1 MSVLFQRDAVR
12 APSKGLLWMASLTL
26 ALCACEVGAEPDNAF
41 RPGDRDLQE
50 QLDALTGQV
59 DELQSQVSNHAF
71 ELNRVRVEYSSGL
84 DWEVFTYTCGVDD
97 EATNIVN
104 EYCFWD
110 DTCYYEV
117 MVESTEGL
125 VAEHVKIRVDDFWRD
140 EGVKYRDGQ
149 VALQCYTGEE
159 TVYRVALGF
168 ERPSPPE
175 E

>member
-1 MSVLFQRDAVR
+1 
-12 APSKGLLWMASLTL
+12 MASLTL
-26 ALCACEVGAEPDNAF
+26 ALCACEVGSEPANAF

-97 EATNIVN
+97 EAANITNDN
-104 EYCFWD
+104 QYCYENG
-110 DTCYYEV
+110 CYYEV
-117 MVESTEGL
+117 MVGSTEGL
-125 VAEHVKIRVDDFWRD
+125 VAEHAKRRVDDYWRD
-140 EGVKYRDGQ
+140 EVVIYRDDQ
-149 VALQCYTGEE
+149 VTIHCFGGEE
-159 TVYRVALGF
+159 WVYRVALGY
-168 ERPSPPE
+168 ERPSPE